1 MKKCHFILHL
11 LAPIFL
17 ADFFGHRDFSG
28 AILYLIP
35 YLTPFCSD
43 LFGHSQFYE
52 VPFFL
57 TPFYSE
63 FLATVSVMSAI
74 FYITPF
80 GSEFLAKVIF
90 KRCHFVF
97 HRFFWD
103 FFGRNS
109 FQKVLFLSC
118 AVATLIFK
126 MCHFC
131 ALHRFVTLFLATPIV
146 KIVLTKRC
154 KIQNGPLKNDCSHK
168 SPNQIVQDKKSR
180 PLKITVAKKSSQN
193 SKIQNGTS
201 QI

>member
-1 MKKCHFILHL
+1 M
-11 LAPIFL
+11 
-17 ADFFGHRDFSG
+17 
-28 AILYLIP
+28 YLIP

-43 LFGHSQFYE
+43 PFGHSQFYE
-52 VPFFL
+52 VSFFL

-90 KRCHFVF
+90 KRCHFMF